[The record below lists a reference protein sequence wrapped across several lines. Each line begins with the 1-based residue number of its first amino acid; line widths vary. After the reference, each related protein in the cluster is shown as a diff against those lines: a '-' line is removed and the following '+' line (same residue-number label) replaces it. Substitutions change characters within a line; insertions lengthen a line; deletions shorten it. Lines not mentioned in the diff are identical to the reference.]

1 MFITIRNKLPKK
13 TNHMGCGCKNKQT
26 EAQAAPGQPA
36 PGQIQTP
43 QNNQTVQEQV
53 NKVVEK
59 YYKK

>member
-1 MFITIRNKLPKK
+1 
-13 TNHMGCGCKNKQT
+13 MGCGCKNKQA
-26 EAQAAPGQPA
+26 EAQPAQPA
-36 PGQIQTP
+36 PGQIQTPQQP

>member
-1 MFITIRNKLPKK
+1 
-13 TNHMGCGCKNKQT
+13 MGCGCKNKQN
-26 EAQAAPGQPA
+26 EAQAALAQPA

-43 QNNQTVQEQV
+43 QQPQNSQTVQEQV

>member
-1 MFITIRNKLPKK
+1 MS
-13 TNHMGCGCKNKQT
+13 CGCKNKQA
-26 EAQAAPGQPA
+26 EAQAAPAQPA

>member
-1 MFITIRNKLPKK
+1 MS
-13 TNHMGCGCKNKQT
+13 CGCKNKQQAQ
-26 EAQAAPGQPA
+26 EAPAQPA
-36 PGQIQTP
+36 PNQIQTPQQP